1 MDDNSIQ
8 ATRGSFMLDKL
19 KERVNADAALVRRG
33 RWVLLSFL
41 LGIGN
46 DDYIVTIDEGRIAA
60 ITPRKLETISG
71 EFTIRAAR
79 TTWEEHWRPLPK
91 RDYHDIWSMLPKGLA
106 RIDGN
111 LLPLMQNLQYFKD
124 VIASPRDRES

>member
-1 MDDNSIQ
+1 
-8 ATRGSFMLDKL
+8 MLEIL

-33 RWVLLSFL
+33 RWVSLSFL

-46 DDYIVTIDEGRIAA
+46 EDYIVTIDEGRISGIALRNLA
-60 ITPRKLETISG
+60 TISG
-71 EFTIRAAR
+71 VFSIRAAS
-79 TTWEEHWRPLPK
+79 TTWEEHWRPIPK

-106 RIDGN
+106 KIDGD

-124 VIASPRDRES
+124 VIASPRDREV